1 MFEVWNDIKWSEGG
15 EVFTFNTLVDAIAF
29 INTRREYQEDIA
41 DCIEFWESSRV
52 DNSIAL
58 GEWCIEEI
66 L

>member
-1 MFEVWNDIKWSEGG
+1 MFKVWNDIKWTG
-15 EVFTFNTLVDAIAF
+15 EIFTFSTLVDAIVF

-58 GEWCIEEI
+58 GEWCIEEVF
-66 L
+66 